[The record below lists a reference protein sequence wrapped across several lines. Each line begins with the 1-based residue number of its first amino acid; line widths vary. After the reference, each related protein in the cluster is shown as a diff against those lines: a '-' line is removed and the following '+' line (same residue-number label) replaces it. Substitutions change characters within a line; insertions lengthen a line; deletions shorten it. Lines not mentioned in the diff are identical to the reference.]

1 MVPVVTPVS
10 PRIPQKKAKE
20 VRLKVVGAA
29 AKVAKATPGSLKRTP
44 ERRRRAR
51 AGGWRG
57 SRCVGFVGML
67 EGGDDPK
74 DEEEGRDPK
83 KPEKRKKW
91 RKK

>member
-10 PRIPQKKAKE
+10 PRIPQEKAKE

-29 AKVAKATPGSLKRTP
+29 AEVAKATPG
-44 ERRRRAR
+44 RRRRAR

-57 SRCVGFVGML
+57 SRCVGFVGLL

-83 KPEKRKKW
+83 KPEKRKK
-91 RKK
+91 